1 MGADFL
7 SFAAFRAFGRLAC
20 KRGFRYPSPNP
31 SCALTSLTIATISR
45 ESFMSEPVYIV
56 NGARTPMGGLMGE
69 LSSLSAVNL
78 GEVAIRAALDK
89 ANVNGADVNEVI
101 MGCVLPSGLR
111 QGPARQAAIDAGI
124 PDTVGATTINK
135 LCGSGMKSVMLAHD
149 LIKAGTNEIMVA
161 GGMES
166 MSNAPYLLPKA
177 RGGLRMGHGEL
188 QDCMFTDGLEDAKTG
203 RLMGAFAQDVADQY
217 QLTREAMDDYAIG
230 SLTKANAAIASG
242 ALQAEMASV
251 TVKTRQGEIM
261 IDTDEQP
268 GNANLEKIP
277 QLRPAFKPDGT
288 VTAANSSSISD
299 GASALVLA
307 SEQAVNAKGLKPIA
321 KILGHTT
328 HSRHPSEFTLAPIDA
343 IKNLMHRL
351 EWQADDVDL
360 FEINEAFAMVT
371 MLAIKEVGLDP
382 DRVNIHGGACAQGHP
397 IGSTGSRIIVS
408 LVHALKL
415 KGLKRGIASLC
426 IGGGEA
432 TAVAV
437 ELV

>member
-1 MGADFL
+1 
-7 SFAAFRAFGRLAC
+7 
-20 KRGFRYPSPNP
+20 
-31 SCALTSLTIATISR
+31 
-45 ESFMSEPVYIV
+45 MSDAVYIID
-56 NGARTPMGGLMGE
+56 GARTPMGGLMGE
-69 LSSLSAVNL
+69 LSALSAVNL
-78 GEVAIRAALDK
+78 GEVAIRSALEKSNLSGGDI
-89 ANVNGADVNEVI
+89 DEVI

-124 PDTVGATTINK
+124 PDSVGATTINK
-135 LCGSGMKSVMLAHD
+135 LCGSGMKSVMLSHD
-149 LIKAGTNEIMVA
+149 LIRAGTNQVMVA

-203 RLMGAFAQDVADQY
+203 RLMGAFAQDVADQH

-230 SLTKANAAIASG
+230 SLRRAMAAIESG
-242 ALQAEMASV
+242 ALTAEIAPV
-251 TVKTRQGEIM
+251 TIKHRKGETI

-268 GNANLEKIP
+268 GNANIDKIP
-277 QLRPAFKPDGT
+277 QLKPAFKADGT

-307 SEQAVNAKGLKPIA
+307 SETAVADKGLKPMA

-343 IKNLMHRL
+343 IKTLLDRL
-351 EWQADDVDL
+351 SWQTSDVDL

-371 MLAIKEVGLDP
+371 MLAIKEVGIDP
-382 DRVNIHGGACAQGHP
+382 DKVNVNGGACAQGHP

-408 LVHALKL
+408 LVHALKRR
-415 KGLKRGIASLC
+415 GLNRGIASLC

>member
-1 MGADFL
+1 
-7 SFAAFRAFGRLAC
+7 
-20 KRGFRYPSPNP
+20 
-31 SCALTSLTIATISR
+31 
-45 ESFMSEPVYIV
+45 MSDAVYIID
-56 NGARTPMGGLMGE
+56 GARTPMGGLMGE
-69 LSSLSAVNL
+69 LSTLSAVNL
-78 GEVAIRAALDK
+78 GEVAIRSALEKSNLSGD
-89 ANVNGADVNEVI
+89 DIDEVI

-124 PDTVGATTINK
+124 PDSVGATTINK
-135 LCGSGMKSVMLAHD
+135 LCGSGMKSVMLSHD
-149 LIKAGTNEIMVA
+149 LIRAGTNQVMVA

-203 RLMGAFAQDVADQY
+203 RLMGAFAQDVADQH
-217 QLTREAMDDYAIG
+217 QLTREGMDEYAIG
-230 SLTKANAAIASG
+230 SLRRAMAAIESG
-242 ALQAEMASV
+242 ALTAEIAPV
-251 TVKTRQGEIM
+251 TVKHRRGETI

-268 GNANLEKIP
+268 GNANIDKIP
-277 QLRPAFKPDGT
+277 QLKPAFKADGT

-307 SEQAVNAKGLKPIA
+307 SETAVAEKGLKPMA

-343 IKNLMHRL
+343 IKTLLDRL
-351 EWQADDVDL
+351 NWQASDVDL

-371 MLAIKEVGLDP
+371 MLAIKEVGIDP
-382 DRVNIHGGACAQGHP
+382 DKVNVNGGACAQGHP

-408 LVHALKL
+408 LIHALKRR
-415 KGLKRGIASLC
+415 GLNRGIASLC